1 MTRGVPII
9 KRVRETRYQASDGR
23 SFVSH
28 ADAFRHETFL
38 QLAAFLRLRLQH
50 HKDDPEE
57 LARSLLAAPDFR
69 VVLLGP
75 QTPVRKVQQGPAS
88 QKEGTS

>member
-9 KRVRETRYQASDGR
+9 KRVRETRYQTSDGK

-38 QLAAFLRLRLQH
+38 QLAAFLERQYVRRGIEPQ
-50 HKDDPEE
+50 D
-57 LARSLLAAPDFR
+57 LARSLLEATDFR
-69 VVLLGP
+69 IVLLGP
-75 QTPVRKVQQGPAS
+75 RVPARE
-88 QKEGTS
+88 KGELL